1 MRKTLFVLTAAS
13 LLSVGMASAQTQEGR
28 TRSVNAMKAARPA
41 ISAQEGGAAT
51 EGDTAHIQQRSQPLP
66 TGTHTVMYKDKTVYD
81 FDADE
86 VVGTMVSP
94 DSVMVDGRLGP
105 RFGSMLKPRASFQ
118 PELLKSVDSL

>member
-1 MRKTLFVLTAAS
+1 MRKMLFVLAAS
-13 LLSVGMASAQTQEGR
+13 LLSVGMASAQTSPRTQAVQDAAVSEPRADAPSKGR
-28 TRSVNAMKAARPA
+28 SL
-41 ISAQEGGAAT
+41 G
-51 EGDTAHIQQRSQPLP
+51 QPLP
-66 TGTHTVMYKDKTVYD
+66 AGTHTVMYKDKTVYD

-105 RFGSMLKPRASFQ
+105 KFGSMLKPRTSFQ

>member
-13 LLSVGMASAQTQEGR
+13 LLSVGTASAQTQEGR
-28 TRSVNAMKAARPA
+28 TQSVKAARPA